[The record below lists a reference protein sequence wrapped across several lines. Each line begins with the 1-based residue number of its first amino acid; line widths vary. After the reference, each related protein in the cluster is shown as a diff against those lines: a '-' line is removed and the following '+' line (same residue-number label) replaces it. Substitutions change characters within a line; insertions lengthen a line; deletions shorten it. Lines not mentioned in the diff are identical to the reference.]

1 MKIPRKLVLVITIF
15 LLLGL
20 IVYYKPLSENFN
32 FALDMGTT
40 VNKKDLDPTKY
51 YLIGKRNTSNTTTPS
66 RNGGTDCEEFPEI
79 AYKLAPPTNAV
90 CKDNIMNDYY
100 TWVDTQVS
108 GKDILS
114 Q

>member
-1 MKIPRKLVLVITIF
+1 MKIPRKLVLAAAVTII
-15 LLLGL
+15 LGL
-20 IVYYKPLSENFN
+20 IAYYKPLSEKFN
-32 FALDMGTT
+32 FALDLGTT
-40 VNKKDLDPTKY
+40 VNKSDLDPTKY
-51 YLIGKRNTSNTTTPS
+51 YLIGKRNTSNTSTPS
-66 RNGGTDCEEFPEI
+66 RNGGKDCTEFPEI
-79 AYKLAPPTNAV
+79 AYKLAPPTDAV